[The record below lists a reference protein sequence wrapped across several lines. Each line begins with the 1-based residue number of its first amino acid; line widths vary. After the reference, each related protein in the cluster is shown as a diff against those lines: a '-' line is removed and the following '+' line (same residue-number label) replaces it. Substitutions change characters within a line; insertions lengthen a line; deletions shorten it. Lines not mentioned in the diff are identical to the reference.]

1 MSDKKL
7 DSEWLGSI
15 DIEFDAPTVATTS
28 LVVINVSKMTLNGPK
43 LKASGVM
50 PSGDWAQIQ
59 DNGNWKVDARLA
71 FVTDDGEPF
80 YCYYQGVVRMTEE
93 LNKRF
98 ENGETLT
105 KDDIYIA
112 TSPNFWTA
120 SEKYAWLN
128 DVICVGRAASFGGGK
143 LTYDLYEIL

>member
-1 MSDKKL
+1 MSDKELK
-7 DSEWLGSI
+7 SSWLCSI

-28 LVVINVSKMTLNGPK
+28 LVVINVSKMNLEGPR
-43 LKASGVM
+43 LKAKGVM

-71 FVTDDGEPF
+71 FETDDGETI

-93 LNKRF
+93 LNERF
-98 ENGETLT
+98 ANGETLT
-105 KDDIYIA
+105 SDDIYIA

-120 SEKYAWLN
+120 SEKYAWVN
-128 DVICVGRAASFGGGK
+128 DIIAVGRAASFGGGK